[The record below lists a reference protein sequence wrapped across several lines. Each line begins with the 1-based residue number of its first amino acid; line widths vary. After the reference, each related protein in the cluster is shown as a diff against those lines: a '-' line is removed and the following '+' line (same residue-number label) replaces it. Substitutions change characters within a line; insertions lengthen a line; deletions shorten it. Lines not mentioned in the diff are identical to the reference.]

1 MPNLEHVKLVE
12 ASLFIAGRSIKT
24 DNLLTLIDGKG
35 KEELNN
41 IIEQISKSLEKRNSF
56 IEIVKIEDEY
66 MMRVKPAIRKE
77 LGDIE
82 TRKSLPDEF
91 IKILAIIAMKQPI
104 KYGDI
109 RKIYSGKNL
118 KENVSEL
125 LRKGF
130 IQVRKEKRT
139 KFLTTTPHF
148 ANVFNLDPANMKSE
162 ILRILTKRLSQRAV
176 KAPEMIKRD
185 EKEDKEVLTEVEIK
199 EIEEKYYD
207 LMEKL
212 EKERE
217 EERKRLEEEEK
228 KKAEEAALIKNL
240 VLDPM
245 ASIFKPKKEDKE
257 EDMPKKEDKE
267 EEKEVTEKNSEI
279 KES

>member
-1 MPNLEHVKLVE
+1 MPNLEQIKLVE
-12 ASLFIAGRSIKT
+12 ASLFIAGRPIKT
-24 DNLLTLIDGKG
+24 DDLLTLIDGKG
-35 KEELNN
+35 KEELNK
-41 IIEQISKSLEKRNSF
+41 IIDQISKNLEERNSF

-66 MMRVKPAIRKE
+66 LMRVKPAIRKE

-91 IKILAIIAMKQPI
+91 IKLLAIIAMKQPI
-104 KYGDI
+104 KLGDI
-109 RKIYSGKNL
+109 RRIYSGKNI
-118 KENVSEL
+118 KENVLEL
-125 LRKGF
+125 ARKGF
-130 IQVRKEKRT
+130 IQVKKEKRT

-148 ANVFNLDPANMKSE
+148 ANVFNLDPANMRSE
-162 ILRILTKRLSQRAV
+162 IFKILTKRISQRV
-176 KAPEMIKRD
+176 VEPPEMVRMED
-185 EKEDKEVLTEVEIK
+185 KEEKEVLTEFEIK

-212 EKERE
+212 EIERE

-245 ASIFKPKKEDKE
+245 ASLFKPRKEEKQIKKEV
-257 EDMPKKEDKE
+257 E
-267 EEKEVTEKNSEI
+267 EENS
-279 KES
+279 KVKKD